1 LNGIRLGIII
11 GFSASNF
18 QEIIQIWCS
27 QEDGIKM
34 YLFTYAKIY
43 GWDLRTGEVCKRL
56 NGPKI
61 AG

>member
-1 LNGIRLGIII
+1 
-11 GFSASNF
+11 
-18 QEIIQIWCS
+18 
-27 QEDGIKM
+27 M
-34 YLFTYAKIY
+34 YLFIDVKIY